1 MDLVNSMMSISLI
14 SFFSEGGCQLG
25 SGIVSLGVHGMEL
38 SGNIGTLPNAKSLA
52 FFLTLEDLWIS
63 FLGRCTL
70 LFVFCCAG
78 LKLSQISNM
87 GFLLESLNDI
97 SISSHHLHHECAM
110 DLDKNKK

>member
-1 MDLVNSMMSISLI
+1 
-14 SFFSEGGCQLG
+14 
-25 SGIVSLGVHGMEL
+25 MEL

-63 FLGRCTL
+63 FLGRCFI

-97 SISSHHLHHECAM
+97 SISPITCTTNVQWILIKT
-110 DLDKNKK
+110 KNKNLCIKSVRLKCLLRWSAYLD